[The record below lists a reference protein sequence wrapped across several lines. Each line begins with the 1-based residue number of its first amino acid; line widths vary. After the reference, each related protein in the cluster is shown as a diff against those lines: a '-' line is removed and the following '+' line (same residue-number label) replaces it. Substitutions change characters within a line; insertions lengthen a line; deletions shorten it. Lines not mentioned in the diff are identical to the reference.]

1 MSNILSDLATLIRAG
16 YKPDDINQLVKAM
29 KDEPVRPAVTTEENV
44 TAAVT
49 AETPTEPDY
58 KALYEAEHKK
68 LEDIQKAN
76 TREEIKDD
84 VISIDDIIKNI
95 KTEIC

>member
-1 MSNILSDLATLIRAG
+1 MANIISDIATLIRAG
-16 YKPDDINQLVKAM
+16 YKPADINELVKAT
-29 KDEPVRPAVTTEENV
+29 KDEPVRPAVKDEEKV

-49 AETPTEPDY
+49 AETPAEPDY

-76 TREEIKDD
+76 TREEVKDEA
-84 VISIDDIIKNI
+84 ISIDDIIKNI

>member
-29 KDEPVRPAVTTEENV
+29 KDEPVRPAVNAEEKV
-44 TAAVT
+44 TAAVSP
-49 AETPTEPDY
+49 ETPAEPDY

-84 VISIDDIIKNI
+84 VFSIDDIIKNI

>member
-29 KDEPVRPAVTTEENV
+29 KDEPVRPAANDEEKV

-49 AETPTEPDY
+49 AETPAEPDY

>member
-29 KDEPVRPAVTTEENV
+29 KDEPVRPAVDDTKV

-49 AETPTEPDY
+49 PETPAEPDY